1 MIYGKYLNKYH
12 KKYGIFVFLG
22 ILFLAAVDVCQLFIP
37 DLIGKLVE
45 LFTEGYNSNVE
56 TREYVIKQVEYYGLQ
71 VLLISAGL
79 FVGRIIFRFFLF
91 GSSTKIIEGLRQDM
105 FDKSLRLD
113 QTYYQAN
120 KVGNVMSWITSDTE
134 ELQEYLGWGTV
145 MLVDGFFMTG
155 IVLVRMFLRNWIMTL
170 FIIAPIILIIIWG
183 VLVEK
188 VMAKLW
194 NNRQSALDHL
204 YDFCEETFTGIR
216 VIKAFLKETQQ
227 LFRFSKVALKNKDA
241 DIKLGVISVAF
252 DVIIVVLIEGIVS
265 LIIGL
270 GGYFVYCVINNNP
283 AHIFGVDINLTVAE
297 LVTFLNYF
305 IILIWP
311 LIALGSVLTMH
322 ARARTSYR
330 RIARFM
336 DAEEVIK
343 DKEDAIELSDV
354 KGKIEFNHLT
364 FAYKNEKEPVLKDI
378 SLVINPGE
386 NIGVVGR
393 VGSGKSTLVS
403 LLTRLYNL
411 EPGTL
416 KFDDVDVM
424 DCTVKSVRNAVAAVP
439 QDNFLFS
446 MSIQDNIL
454 FGNELATKED
464 MMKAAE
470 FSDVAKDID
479 GFPKKYDSLTG
490 ERGVSLSGG
499 QKQRISIAR
508 AFIKNAPILV
518 MDDSVSAVDIDTE
531 EKILA
536 NIKEQRDGKTTII
549 ISSRVS
555 TVNKLDKIIVL
566 NEGSL
571 EAFDTPENL
580 MKSSPTFK
588 KMVELQKLEDELKE
602 TNYGRH

>member
-1 MIYGKYLNKYH
+1 MLYGKYLNKYH
-12 KKYGIFVFLG
+12 LKYGIFMFLG
-22 ILFLAAVDVCQLFIP
+22 IVFLAGVDICQLFIP

-45 LFTEGYNSNVE
+45 LFTEGYDPNNVMQ
-56 TREYVIKQVEYYGLQ
+56 QVQYYGLQ
-71 VLLISAGL
+71 VLLISLGL
-79 FVGRIIFRFFLF
+79 FFGRIIFRFFLF
-91 GSSTKIIEGLRQDM
+91 GSSTKMIECLRQGM

-134 ELQEYLGWGTV
+134 ELQEFLGWGTV

-155 IVLVRMFLRNWIMTL
+155 IVLTRMFMRNWVMTL
-170 FIIAPIILIIIWG
+170 FIVVPIILIIVWG
-183 VLVEK
+183 LLVEK

-194 NNRQSALDHL
+194 NNRQSAFDHL

-216 VIKAFLKETQQ
+216 VIKAFIKETQQ
-227 LFRFSKVALKNKDA
+227 LFRFSKVALKNKEA

-252 DVIIVVLIEGIVS
+252 DVVIVVLIEGIVS

-270 GGYFVYCVINNNP
+270 GGWFVYCAVTGNP
-283 AHIFGVDINLTVAE
+283 AHIFDNDIHITVAE

-311 LIALGSVLTMH
+311 LIALGSVITMH

-343 DKEDAIELSDV
+343 DKEDAIELKDT
-354 KGKIEFNHLT
+354 KGKIEFKNLT
-364 FAYKNEKEPVLKDI
+364 FAYSDKEEPVLKDI

-416 KFDDVDVM
+416 LLDDNDVM
-424 DCTVKSVRNAVAAVP
+424 DCKVSSVREAVAAVP

-446 MSIQDNIL
+446 LSIEDNIK
-454 FGNELATKED
+454 FGNKLATKED

-470 FSDVAKDID
+470 FSDVAKDIECFTK
-479 GFPKKYDSLTG
+479 GYDSLTG

-499 QKQRISIAR
+499 QKQRISISR

-536 NIKEQRDGKTTII
+536 NIKEHREGKTTII

-580 MKSSPTFK
+580 IKISPTYK

>member
-1 MIYGKYLNKYH
+1 MLFGKYLNKYY
-12 KKYGIFVFLG
+12 KKYGIFLFLG
-22 ILFLAAVDVCQLFIP
+22 ILVLCAVDTCQLFIP

-45 LFTEGYNSNVE
+45 LFVE
-56 TREYVIKQVEYYGLQ
+56 NYDPTTVMGQVQHYGIQ
-71 VLLISAGL
+71 VLLISLGL
-79 FVGRIIFRFFLF
+79 FVGRILFRFFLF

-113 QTYYQAN
+113 QRYYQET

-134 ELQEYLGWGTV
+134 ELQEYMGWGTV

-155 IVLVRMFLRNWIMTL
+155 VVLVRMFLRNWIMTL
-170 FIIAPIILIIIWG
+170 FILMPIILIIIWG

-188 VMAKLW
+188 VMSKLW
-194 NNRQSALDHL
+194 NNRQSALDNL

-227 LFRFSKVALKNKDA
+227 LLHFSKVARKNKDA

-252 DVIIVVLIEGIVS
+252 DVVIVILIEAIVC

-270 GGYFVYCVINNNP
+270 GGWFVYCAATGNP
-283 AHIFGVDINLTVAE
+283 AHVFNVSINITTAE

-311 LIALGSVLTMH
+311 LIALGSVITMH
-322 ARARTSYR
+322 ARAKTSYK

-336 DAEEVIK
+336 DAEEVIV
-343 DKEDAIELSDV
+343 DKADAIELKDV
-354 KGKIEFNHLT
+354 KGKIEFKNLT
-364 FAYKNEKEPVLKDI
+364 FSYKNEDKPVLKDI

-386 NIGVVGR
+386 SIGVVGR
-393 VGSGKSTLVS
+393 VGSGKTTLVA

-411 EPGTL
+411 KEGTL
-416 KFDDVDVM
+416 FFDDVDIM
-424 DCTVKSVRNAVAAVP
+424 NCTVKSAREAVAAVP

-446 MSIQDNIL
+446 MSVEENIK
-454 FGNELATKED
+454 FGNENATHED
-464 MMKAAE
+464 VLKAAD
-470 FSDVAKDID
+470 FSDVAKDIE
-479 GFPKKYDSLTG
+479 GFEKKYDSLTG
-490 ERGVSLSGG
+490 ERGLSLSGG
-499 QKQRISIAR
+499 QKQRISISR
-508 AFIKNAPILV
+508 AFIKNAPILIL
-518 MDDSVSAVDIDTE
+518 DDSVSAVDIDTE
-531 EKILA
+531 EKILR
-536 NIKEQRDGKTTII
+536 NIKEQREGKTTII

-566 NEGSL
+566 NDGNL

-580 MKSSPTFK
+580 IKVSPTYK

-602 TNYGRH
+602 TKYGRQ

>member
-1 MIYGKYLNKYH
+1 MLFGKYLNKYY
-12 KKYGIFVFLG
+12 KKYGIFLFLG
-22 ILFLAAVDVCQLFIP
+22 ILVLCAVDTCQLFIP

-45 LFTEGYNSNVE
+45 LFVE
-56 TREYVIKQVEYYGLQ
+56 NYDPTTVMGQVQHYGIQ
-71 VLLISAGL
+71 VLLISLGL
-79 FVGRIIFRFFLF
+79 FVGRILFRFFLF

-113 QTYYQAN
+113 QRYYQET

-134 ELQEYLGWGTV
+134 ELQEYMGWGTV

-155 IVLVRMFLRNWIMTL
+155 VVLVRMFLRNWIMTL
-170 FIIAPIILIIIWG
+170 FILMPIILIIIWG

-188 VMAKLW
+188 VMGKLW
-194 NNRQSALDHL
+194 NNRQSALDNL

-227 LFRFSKVALKNKDA
+227 LLHFSKVARKNKDA

-252 DVIIVVLIEGIVS
+252 DVVIVILIEAIVC

-270 GGYFVYCVINNNP
+270 GGWFVYCAATGNP
-283 AHIFGVDINLTVAE
+283 AHVFNVSINITTAE

-311 LIALGSVLTMH
+311 LIALGSVITMH
-322 ARARTSYR
+322 ARAKTSYK

-336 DAEEVIK
+336 DAEEVIV
-343 DKEDAIELSDV
+343 DKANAIELKDV
-354 KGKIEFNHLT
+354 KGKIEFKNLT
-364 FAYKNEKEPVLKDI
+364 FSYKNEDKPVLKDI

-386 NIGVVGR
+386 SIGVVGR
-393 VGSGKSTLVS
+393 VGSGKTTLVV

-411 EPGTL
+411 KEGTL
-416 KFDDVDVM
+416 FFDDVDIM
-424 DCTVKSVRNAVAAVP
+424 NCTVKSAREAVAAVP

-446 MSIQDNIL
+446 MSVEENIK
-454 FGNELATKED
+454 FGNENATHED
-464 MMKAAE
+464 VLKAAD
-470 FSDVAKDID
+470 FSDVAKDIE
-479 GFPKKYDSLTG
+479 GFEKKYDSLTG
-490 ERGVSLSGG
+490 ERGLSLSGG
-499 QKQRISIAR
+499 QKQRISISR
-508 AFIKNAPILV
+508 AFIKNAPILIL
-518 MDDSVSAVDIDTE
+518 DDSVSAVDIDTE
-531 EKILA
+531 EKILR
-536 NIKEQRDGKTTII
+536 NIKEQREGKTTII

-566 NEGSL
+566 NDGNL

-580 MKSSPTFK
+580 IKVSPTYK

-602 TNYGRH
+602 TKYGRQ